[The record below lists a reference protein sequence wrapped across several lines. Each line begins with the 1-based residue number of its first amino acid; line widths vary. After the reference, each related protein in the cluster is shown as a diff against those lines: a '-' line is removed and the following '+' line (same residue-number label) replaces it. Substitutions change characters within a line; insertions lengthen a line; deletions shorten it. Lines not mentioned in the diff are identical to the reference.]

1 MPVVML
7 TTRNLGTLRARREER
22 TEYRDTTLPGL
33 VLRVSPSGVR
43 TFGAVYSI
51 DGRLRRFT
59 IGKTPPLDLADAR
72 AKAREI
78 LAQATLGSD
87 PQAERQALRL
97 GETVEEVAAAWLE
110 SEDTRHWRARSREG
124 FETHV
129 RLRILPALG
138 RLRLTEVTRAHMQSM
153 LDSIERPI
161 TRNRTLETGRM
172 LFNFALRR
180 GLVAASPVAGLS
192 KLREAPRT
200 RVLTDEEIRTT
211 TAAWDRTPFAAW
223 WRLLFLTAARRDEVL
238 GLRWSDIDTDREVWT
253 FSPEQEK
260 SGAHRKEARVIPLS
274 KAALAIFAE
283 QRERNMSA
291 GLGGSPYVFPG
302 PDGDRR
308 GRDAPKN
315 TMNVL
320 RGMRPD
326 GTTAKEPKRAKVR
339 EQLIPGDVRPHDVR
353 RTVADRLVNDLG
365 VSAYVVDVGV
375 LGHAKPKVFGAY
387 APGVPLRELRG
398 AFETWASELDR
409 ILGKGTVGTA
419 RRKKGAKA

>member
-1 MPVVML
+1 MPVVTL
-7 TTRNLGTLRARREER
+7 TTRNVPTLRARKGER

-33 VLRVSPSGVR
+33 VLRVSPSGAR
-43 TFGAVYSI
+43 AFGAVYTI

-59 IGKTPPLDLADAR
+59 IGKTPPLGLADAR

-87 PQAERQALRL
+87 PQAERRALRL
-97 GETVEEVAAAWLE
+97 GETVAEVAQAWLE
-110 SEDTRHWRARSREG
+110 SEDTRHWRPRTREG

-129 RLRILPALG
+129 RLRVLPALG
-138 RLRLTEVTRAHMQSM
+138 RLRLTEVTRGHAQAM
-153 LDSIERPI
+153 LDSIERLV
-161 TRNRTLETGRM
+161 TRNRTLEVVRM

-180 GLVAASPVAGLS
+180 GLVEASPVAGLS
-192 KLREAPRT
+192 KLRETPRT

-211 TAAWDRTPFAAW
+211 IAAWDATPFATW
-223 WRLLFLTAARRDEVL
+223 WRMLFLTAARRDEVL
-238 GLRWSDIDTDREVWT
+238 GLRWSDIDTDRAVW
-253 FSPEQEK
+253 SLLPEREK
-260 SGAHRKEARVIPLS
+260 AGAHRTEGRVVPLS
-274 KAALAIFAE
+274 DAAVTVLAE

-291 GLGGSPYVFPG
+291 GLGGSPHVFPG
-302 PDGDRR
+302 PNGDRR

-315 TMNVL
+315 TLNVL

-326 GTTAKEPKRAKVR
+326 GTTAKEPKREKVR
-339 EQLIPGDVRPHDVR
+339 EQLIPGDIRPHDVR

-409 ILGKGTVGTA
+409 ILGKGTA
-419 RRKKGAKA
+419 RRKKGGKA